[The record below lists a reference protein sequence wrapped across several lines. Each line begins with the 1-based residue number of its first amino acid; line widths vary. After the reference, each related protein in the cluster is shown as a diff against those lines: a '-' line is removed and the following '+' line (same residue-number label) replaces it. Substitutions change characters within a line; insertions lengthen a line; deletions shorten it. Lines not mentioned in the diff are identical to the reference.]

1 MLIKNQHLRE
11 DKSVRRIEK
20 IDREE
25 EKRMRMRIQ
34 KKRTIINN

>member
-1 MLIKNQHLRE
+1 MLIKNQQLRE